1 MVGALIL
8 FFLHPDLPK
17 IFGHIL
23 KISMFFSTTY
33 STVEHY
39 SDFFKHENSELQFRK
54 RTKEKMVRFFCV
66 YVKLTKLKKVVNT
79 GHYSFHYMTKV
90 AKYE

>member
-8 FFLHPDLPK
+8 IFLHPDLPK

-23 KISMFFSTTY
+23 KISMCFSTTY

-39 SDFFKHENSELQFRK
+39 SDFFLNMKILNFNFAKGPKKKWLG
-54 RTKEKMVRFFCV
+54 FFVC
-66 YVKLTKLKKVVNT
+66 
-79 GHYSFHYMTKV
+79 M
-90 AKYE
+90 

>member
-39 SDFFKHENSELQFRK
+39 SDFF
-54 RTKEKMVRFFCV
+54 
-66 YVKLTKLKKVVNT
+66 
-79 GHYSFHYMTKV
+79 
-90 AKYE
+90 

>member
-8 FFLHPDLPK
+8 IFLHPDLPK
-17 IFGHIL
+17 IFGHYF
-23 KISMFFSTTY
+23 KNFYVVSTTY

-54 RTKEKMVRFFCV
+54 RTKEKMVRFFVC
-66 YVKLTKLKKVVNT
+66 
-79 GHYSFHYMTKV
+79 M
-90 AKYE
+90 